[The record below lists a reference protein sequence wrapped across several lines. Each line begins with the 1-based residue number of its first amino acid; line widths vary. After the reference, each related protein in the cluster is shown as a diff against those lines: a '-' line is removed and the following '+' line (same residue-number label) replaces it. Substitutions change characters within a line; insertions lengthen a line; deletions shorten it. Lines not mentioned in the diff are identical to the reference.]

1 MIESTDGLLCH
12 TSNGE
17 KRGKG
22 SSARRVAATNV
33 RRRTALRMGRLRR
46 RLRVSDI
53 PPTPRNIIGAIGS
66 EAPARARLYKLAA
79 AERRVP
85 VVTYAAR
92 GSCDSCA
99 LKGRDST
106 TRACGDTRLVVV
118 LARWF
123 FQRLPPRLSLRER
136 RFVRPTPTI
145 LYPIVP

>member
-1 MIESTDGLLCH
+1 MELTAGESVFCRARFSLSLCSVVESASKQRRVPEPCDHHVRGVARARLARRTTRIYCIWIHSTIEDCRAQNDDRIDGWALVSH

-66 EAPARARLYKLAA
+66 EAPARARLY
-79 AERRVP
+79 
-85 VVTYAAR
+85 
-92 GSCDSCA
+92 S
-99 LKGRDST
+99 
-106 TRACGDTRLVVV
+106 
-118 LARWF
+118 
-123 FQRLPPRLSLRER
+123 
-136 RFVRPTPTI
+136 
-145 LYPIVP
+145 